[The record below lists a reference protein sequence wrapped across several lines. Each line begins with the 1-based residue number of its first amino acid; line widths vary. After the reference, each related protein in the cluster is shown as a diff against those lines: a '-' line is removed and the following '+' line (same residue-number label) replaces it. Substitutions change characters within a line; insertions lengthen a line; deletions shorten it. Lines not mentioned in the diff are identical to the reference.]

1 MASTVYKQYRNVTLS
16 NTAIEVA
23 SGFSTLVGWNLINP
37 NSSNV
42 YLKLFD
48 RSTQPDA
55 IDQDGLIRTLLI
67 PGSGTSFLSNEDKFQ
82 LNFANGMWA
91 WAVTG
96 IADDNVTAPASGLYT
111 ELLYDGNP
119 AN

>member
-16 NTAIEVA
+16 NTPTQIVA
-23 SGFSTLVGWNLINP
+23 GFSTLVGWNLINP

-42 YLKLFD
+42 YLKLYNKA
-48 RSTQPDA
+48 STPDVSS
-55 IDQDGLIRTLLI
+55 DTPERTLLV

-82 LNFANGMWA
+82 LNFPLGMWA
-91 WAVTG
+91 LVVTG
-96 IADDNVTAPASGLYT
+96 IADSNNTAPGSGLYT